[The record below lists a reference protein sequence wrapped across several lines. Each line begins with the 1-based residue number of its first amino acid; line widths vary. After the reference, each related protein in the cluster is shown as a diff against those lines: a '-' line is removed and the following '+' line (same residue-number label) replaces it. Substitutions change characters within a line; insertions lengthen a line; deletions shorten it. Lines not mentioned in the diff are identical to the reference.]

1 MVPHFYRSET
11 CENIKKSGFQL
22 AGANHTRSMP
32 DSYPIHT
39 PNLHS
44 KPKTHVCHKEA
55 LASRYVF
62 FAKRGFGIFQDFTE
76 TARLYM
82 PQYAIVLI
90 IGAP

>member
-1 MVPHFYRSET
+1 MVPHFYQSET

-62 FAKRGFGIFQDFTE
+62 CQAGFWNLP
-76 TARLYM
+76 RLLRKQHAHICPSM
-82 PQYAIVLI
+82 Q
-90 IGAP
+90 